1 MSVEQKTDQDEQDS
15 VSAGNTATLRQ
26 IVEALIF
33 ASDEPISLQHI
44 KTLLDDHGSAEAQA
58 QAYHASVVAI
68 KETIDDLNKEYEQA
82 QSAYRIIEIAG
93 GYQFATV
100 PTYAKWVGKL
110 FQEKRRRRLSQAAL
124 ETLSIIAYRQP
135 ISKPEIEYIRGVNVD
150 YVIKSLLERELITMV
165 GRGEGVGRP
174 LLFGTTQ
181 KFLKRLGLKSLSDL
195 PKPREIEEIMKDEES
210 AQPVE
215 IAAGEPAQIELAIQ
229 DEPESVAE
237 EAHSET
243 GSAAVQRTSDE
254 TEQHQP

>member
-1 MSVEQKTDQDEQDS
+1 MSVEQKTDQDVQDFIN
-15 VSAGNTATLRQ
+15 AGSTATLKQ

-33 ASDEPISLQHI
+33 ASDKPISLQHI
-44 KTLLDDHGSAEAQA
+44 KTLLGDHGSAEA

-135 ISKPEIEYIRGVNVD
+135 ISKPEMEYIRGVNVD

-229 DEPESVAE
+229 DEIESAAE

-243 GSAAVQRTSDE
+243 SSPAVQRTSDE